1 MATIK
6 NKVIIITGASSG
18 IGAET
23 ARLLVENGAKVVLC
37 ARREDRLKALAAT
50 LGENA
55 AYCKADVASLSD
67 LQNAVML
74 SKERFGGVDAVFA
87 NAGIMPASN
96 VSVLKTDD
104 WNAMIDINIRGVLN
118 AVAAVMPEFAAKKRG
133 HVIVTSSMAGLR
145 SVPGNS
151 VYSGTKHFVRAF
163 MDSFRSESIQE
174 GTNIKTTVIYPGA
187 IKTEL
192 LNTVAPS
199 ETKRMVEQFYENVG
213 IGAEAISGAVLYALT
228 QSDNVDVS
236 DIVVRPRGEA

>member
-1 MATIK
+1 MNTIE

-18 IGAET
+18 IGEET
-23 ARLLVENGAKVVLC
+23 AKLLVKNGAKVVLC
-37 ARREDRLKALAAT
+37 ARREDKLKILAQT

-55 AYCKADVASLSD
+55 AYCKADVATLSD
-67 LQNAVML
+67 LQNAVAL
-74 SKERFGGVDAVFA
+74 AKEKFGGVNAVFA

-96 VSVLKTDD
+96 VSALKTDD

-118 AVAAVMPEFAAKKRG
+118 VIAAVMPDFAAKKRG
-133 HVIVTSSMAGLR
+133 HVIVTSSMAGIR
-145 SVPGNS
+145 SVPGNAI
-151 VYSGTKHFVRAF
+151 YCGTKHFVCAF
-163 MDSFRSESIQE
+163 MDSFRSESIQD

-199 ETKRMVEQFYENVG
+199 ETKKMVEQFYENVG
-213 IGAEAISGAVLYALT
+213 IGADAIASAVLYALSQPDT
-228 QSDNVDVS
+228 VDVS